1 MGKVQVVGLARQ
13 LNINRALKS
22 AIAQPW
28 LLATLYHFVRSDA
41 KKRTV
46 AGWPRPN
53 ELADMTKA
61 LKHQRV
67 NCQLC
72 CPHDLKAQAPLK
84 SPQGFERTSSS
95 WRS

>member
-1 MGKVQVVGLARQ
+1 MGKVQVAGLARQ

-67 NCQLC
+67 CAV
-72 CPHDLKAQAPLK
+72 HTTWQADESRNPAAELIH
-84 SPQGFERTSSS
+84 QQVCRG
-95 WRS
+95 